1 LQPGAAGTA
10 RGGSLGTLGRM
21 PGLPRRRAALAAVL
35 TSFVLFALC
44 LGAAGGAIAAPA
56 ATASSSATAA
66 ALAAIK
72 GDPLVPKGK
81 QVYFGVSDTGDPAS
95 FGEFSEAVSKHPSVI
110 ESFRSWGSDL
120 APSIQRWEIARAR
133 PMIHITTAD
142 PNTGGE
148 ELTLGAIARGAGDGY
163 LIRLNR
169 LFASKNMRAYVRP
182 LGEPN
187 RCLNVYAAYECAG
200 KPREAADSARNY
212 RRAFRRIYVIVHGGG
227 KAKVINARLAE
238 AGLPPLNSSIGGLPS
253 APVAVV
259 WSPLPSGSPT
269 TKNNLPQNFF
279 PGLKWVDWTGTD
291 FYASYPEWGAL
302 TRLYERY
309 PEKPFALTEWGVEN
323 GDDPSFVSKLF
334 AWVQKHPRTKMLV
347 YYQDF
352 GSTSNYRIQNYA
364 ESLSVLTDRLH
375 AGVFPAYAP
384 GAPHLPPP
392 PPGGVEA
399 G

>member
-1 LQPGAAGTA
+1 
-10 RGGSLGTLGRM
+10 M
-21 PGLPRRRAALAAVL
+21 PGTHRRRAAGAAVL
-35 TSFVLFALC
+35 TLLVLMSAL
-44 LGAAGGAIAAPA
+44 LLAGVAGAAAASTKATSVLKGGV
-56 ATASSSATAA
+56 
-66 ALAAIK
+66 
-72 GDPLVPKGK
+72 LVPKGK

-95 FGEFSEAVSKHPSVI
+95 FGEFSTAVSKHPAVI

-120 APSIQRWEIARAR
+120 APSIERWEIARAR

-142 PNTGGE
+142 PQTGGE
-148 ELTLGAIARGAGDGY
+148 ILTLAQIANGAGDGY
-163 LIRLNR
+163 LIRLNH
-169 LFASKNMRAYVRP
+169 LFAEKNMRAYVRP

-227 KAKVINARLAE
+227 KAKVINKRLAE
-238 AGLPPLNSSIGGLPS
+238 AHLPPLNATIGGLPK

-269 TKNNLPQNFF
+269 TKKNLPQNFF
-279 PGLKWVDWTGTD
+279 PGKQWVDWTGTD

-309 PEKPFALTEWGVEN
+309 PEKPFAITEWGVED
-323 GDDPSFVSKLF
+323 GDDPAFVSKLF
-334 AWVQKHPRTKMLV
+334 TWVEKHPRTKMVV

-352 GSTSNYRIQNYA
+352 GSTSPYRIQNYP
-364 ESLSVLTDRLH
+364 ESLSVLIDRIH
-375 AGVFPAYAP
+375 SGIFPQYAP
-384 GAPHLPPP
+384 ASPHLPPP
-392 PPGGVEA
+392 PPGGVEP

>member
-1 LQPGAAGTA
+1 
-10 RGGSLGTLGRM
+10 M
-21 PGLPRRRAALAAVL
+21 PGTHRRRAALAAVL
-35 TSFVLFALC
+35 TSLVLVSAC
-44 LGAAGGAIAAPA
+44 LLASVSGAAA
-56 ATASSSATAA
+56 ASSTTSTV
-66 ALAAIK
+66 LK
-72 GDPLVPKGK
+72 GGVLVPKGK

-95 FGEFSEAVSKHPSVI
+95 FGEFSTAVSKHPAVI

-120 APSIQRWEIARAR
+120 APSIQRWEVARAR

-142 PNTGGE
+142 PQTGGE
-148 ELTLGAIARGAGDGY
+148 ILTLAAIANGAGDSF

-169 LFASKNMRAYVRP
+169 LFAEKQMPAYIRP

-200 KPREAADSARNY
+200 HPREAADSARNY

-227 KAKVINARLAE
+227 KAKVINERLAE
-238 AGLPPLNSSIGGLPS
+238 AGLPPLNATVGGLPK
-253 APVAVV
+253 APVAIV

-269 TKNNLPQNFF
+269 TKKNLPQNFY
-279 PGLKWVDWTGTD
+279 PGDQWVDWAGTD

-302 TRLYERY
+302 TKLYERY
-309 PEKPFALTEWGVEN
+309 PDKPFAITEWGVEA
-323 GDDPSFVSKLF
+323 GDDPSFVSHLF
-334 AWVQKHPRTKMLV
+334 TWVKAHPRTKMLV

-364 ESLSVLTDRLH
+364 ESLAVLTDRLH
-375 AGVFPAYAP
+375 EGQFPAYAP

-392 PPGGVEA
+392 PPGGVEP